1 VSQRQKG
8 WSARLKRL
16 LKFNLVCLGGLVLNV
31 LVLNVVYNLVFGQRW
46 AYVANLIAIAIV
58 TFWNFWLN
66 LKLSWRV
73 TQTK

>member
-1 VSQRQKG
+1 M
-8 WSARLKRL
+8 
-16 LKFNLVCLGGLVLNV
+16 CLGGLVLNV